1 MMVDGLAK
9 PSLRAAFSARYSTYE
24 TMLSSDDAKEG
35 SRAFLEHRKPVW
47 KNR

>member
-1 MMVDGLAK
+1 MDDGLAI
-9 PSLRAAFSARYSTYE
+9 PSLRAAFSDRYSAYE
-24 TMLSSDDAKEG
+24 TMLASDDAKEG

>member
-1 MMVDGLAK
+1 MMVDGLAE
-9 PSLRAAFSARYSTYE
+9 PSLRAAFSARYSAYE
-24 TMLSSDDAKEG
+24 TMLFSDNTKEG